1 MGGGITSRF
10 DWAFDRMRC
19 ENEQVTRL
27 QWKDRSYIEWV
38 EVDGE
43 QVIYLHYLGLNDW
56 YKLPWEP
63 NQEDI
68 LALDWVKFPYGV

>member
-19 ENEQVTRL
+19 ENEQVIFSHHL
-27 QWKDRSYIEWV
+27 VSS
-38 EVDGE
+38 G
-43 QVIYLHYLGLNDW
+43 W